1 MSWRGR
7 LLPASF
13 AGKGFKVLSSSVTG
27 GRRIHEWEKFRN
39 ADAAQER
46 TITQDMGP
54 ILPKFEVEAYIVQN
68 PLNGNDYFS
77 ERDALI
83 KALNKYNEDGA
94 LLVHP
99 FYGALKCHAGPYT
112 VTESFEEGGIARFRI
127 TFLLEESSVFPV
139 EISDFNTAMATQ
151 ALSTIARASDGFFNA
166 FDTAQSFVDTLG
178 GIATFAIQRM
188 QQSVT
193 RVNGVISSTVQ
204 TALGVMTAA
213 LALIDTVLDSPCDL
227 FNTMKSAVDGFRN
240 IVGLAG
246 EVVEGGIVGG
256 CSGEERSAGRSL
268 DGETIPEQLGV
279 STVDQLVFAQDFDES
294 DLPSVT
300 EGQTDNRSLL
310 INIIKLML
318 LSLASE
324 VAIRTSYKD
333 QDKMFYVLN
342 KLADAI
348 EALLI
353 RLGEQTTLDT
363 NDMFIAV
370 EELRALLFSS
380 LIQKGA
386 GLKRTVDYEVPNG
399 VITTLN
405 VAYDLYKD
413 IDREEEIYDRNEKIA
428 RHPGF
433 LPSGD
438 IMKVLES

>member
-1 MSWRGR
+1 
-7 LLPASF
+7 
-13 AGKGFKVLSSSVTG
+13 
-27 GRRIHEWEKFRN
+27 
-39 ADAAQER
+39 
-46 TITQDMGP
+46 
-54 ILPKFEVEAYIVQN
+54 
-68 PLNGNDYFS
+68 
-77 ERDALI
+77 
-83 KALNKYNEDGA
+83 
-94 LLVHP
+94 
-99 FYGALKCHAGPYT
+99 
-112 VTESFEEGGIARFRI
+112 
-127 TFLLEESSVFPV
+127 
-139 EISDFNTAMATQ
+139 
-151 ALSTIARASDGFFNA
+151 
-166 FDTAQSFVDTLG
+166 
-178 GIATFAIQRM
+178 
-188 QQSVT
+188 
-193 RVNGVISSTVQ
+193 
-204 TALGVMTAA
+204 
-213 LALIDTVLDSPCDL
+213 
-227 FNTMKSAVDGFRN
+227 
-240 IVGLAG
+240 
-246 EVVEGGIVGG
+246 
-256 CSGEERSAGRSL
+256 
-268 DGETIPEQLGV
+268 
-279 STVDQLVFAQDFDES
+279 
-294 DLPSVT
+294 
-300 EGQTDNRSLL
+300 
-310 INIIKLML
+310 ML

-324 VAIRTSYKD
+324 VAIRIEYKD